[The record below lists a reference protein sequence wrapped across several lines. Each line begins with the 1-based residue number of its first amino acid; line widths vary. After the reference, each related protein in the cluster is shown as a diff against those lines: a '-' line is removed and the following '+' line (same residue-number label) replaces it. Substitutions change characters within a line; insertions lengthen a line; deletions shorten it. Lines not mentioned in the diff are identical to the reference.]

1 MKRNPFGFVLLL
13 SIFLLAAGFFSY
25 SYLLPRYIEKRVFP
39 GLGDHLSSTVTGKV
53 YRIGLN
59 SADLGN
65 IVVGD
70 SRNVAARIGSIH
82 AEYTP
87 ASLLAKQLESIT
99 LNGLTLNLGLAG
111 DKILVPGIDLER
123 FARTGAAQKEEPPPS
138 EINLPIGLESLEIIN
153 GLLNIHYQNR
163 LIPVPFSLRITR
175 QENMGPADLPVYL
188 LELQMSPQGLQTSI
202 AGTMDLAGNTGNLA
216 VAADFFDLDCFGF
229 LLGEMQKILQFGP
242 GSLSGKAKFRIMP
255 FQLDSAELDGELESL
270 HLRNIQVT
278 FGTSGENTGKVVP
291 LRLKV
296 KGQGKQWNIALQGAI
311 TEPLSGSLDLKG
323 SLVRDGESLTGSG
336 EILLQ
341 TEDALF
347 LTNHSEQQNFMIKG
361 NPELAGSFTFEMGP
375 PGTWQAKLETKN
387 KEKEDIKAEPSRV
400 QFGNNILSVNN
411 LSAVLHGKGSAEFQ
425 EILAAVNLSDLHASL
440 NDSAEVKIPKVM
452 LEASVSQKR
461 ESGQESLASGSF
473 VVSLPDTQFTNN
485 GLTGKGEIILE
496 GTMPPQVVVNMISL
510 RVAGKLSA
518 NNTELEEQ
526 SSGLKI
532 KPLDIQI
539 PWHWPL
545 SGQETPGR
553 IKAAQMSWKNNELGS
568 FVAEIGLRDAEY
580 SIVGRHTSSLI
591 KGIVTNVTG
600 NTVIAASGF
609 QGKMLLHTA
618 PTSFTSLH
626 LGMIEPTLK
635 NSYLSGELG
644 LDGAFSYD
652 AKGLLGGLSVSLQ
665 KGRFEYPDKKYEVEG
680 ISFSLQ
686 MPFLPELRSTP
697 AQNILFDRG
706 TFGNLVFE
714 DGKIIWQL
722 ESAERLFIE
731 EGVVRWSGGRVFT
744 NAVRISPDR
753 KDFIVPIFCD
763 RLILAEILRQF
774 GITNAEGEGTVSG
787 RVPLLIGKGTVRVDD
802 GFLYSSPG
810 QGGSLK
816 VAAFDLL
823 SAGIPKKTPQ
833 FAQVDFAA
841 EALKNFKYNWVKLL
855 LNSEEEDLVM
865 QMQMDGKPLQSLPF
879 TYDTQTGLLQRV
891 EDSSKGI
898 DQPIRLDVNFRLPLN
913 RFLGYSGKIQGILE
927 KIK

>member
-1 MKRNPFGFVLLL
+1 MKRNLFGFVLLL

-25 SYLLPRYIEKRVFP
+25 SYLLPRYIEKSVFP
-39 GLGDHLSSTVTGKV
+39 GLGDHLSITVTGKV
-53 YRIGLN
+53 YKIGLN

-82 AEYTP
+82 AVYTP
-87 ASLLAKQLESIT
+87 ASLIVKQLESIT

-111 DKILVPGIDLER
+111 DKILVPGIDVER
-123 FARTGAAQKEEPPPS
+123 FARTGAAQNEEPSPS
-138 EINLPIGLESLEIIN
+138 AINLPIGLESLEIIN

-163 LIPVPFSLRITR
+163 FIPVPFGLRVTR
-175 QENMGPADLPVYL
+175 KEIMGHADLPVYL

-202 AGTMDLAGNTGNLA
+202 AGTMDLDSNTGNLT
-216 VAADFFDLDCFGF
+216 VAADSFDLGCFGF
-229 LLGEMQKILQFGP
+229 LLGEIQKMLQFGP
-242 GSLSGKAKFRIMP
+242 GSLAGKAKFRIMP
-255 FQLDSAELDGELESL
+255 FQLDSAELEGALESL
-270 HLRNIQVT
+270 HLPGIPVT
-278 FGTSGENTGKVVP
+278 FGKSGENSGKVMP

-296 KGQGKQWNIALQGAI
+296 KGQGKQWNIAVQGAI
-311 TEPLSGSLDLKG
+311 TEPLYGFLDLKG
-323 SLVRDGESLTGSG
+323 SLVENDKSLSGAG
-336 EILLQ
+336 EILLR
-341 TEDALF
+341 TAD
-347 LTNHSEQQNFMIKG
+347 TPSSTRHGEQHNFMIKG
-361 NPELAGSFTFEMGP
+361 NTELAGSFTLEMGP

-387 KEKEDIKAEPSRV
+387 KKNEDIKAEPFRV
-400 QFGNNILSVNN
+400 QFGSNILSANN
-411 LSAVLHGKGSAEFQ
+411 LSAVLYGKGSAEFQ
-425 EILAAVNLSDLHASL
+425 EILAAVNLSDLRALL
-440 NDSAEVKIPKVM
+440 NETAEIKIPNAM
-452 LEASVSQKR
+452 LEVAVNQKR
-461 ESGQESLASGSF
+461 DSEPETLASGSF
-473 VVSLPDTQFTNN
+473 VVTLPDAQFTNN

-496 GTMPPQVVVNMISL
+496 GIMPPQVILNMISL
-510 RVAGKLSA
+510 RVAGKISA
-518 NNTELEEQ
+518 NNSELEEQ

-553 IKAAQMSWKNNELGS
+553 IKAAQMFWKNNELGS

-591 KGIVTNVTG
+591 KRIVTNVNG
-600 NTVIAASGF
+600 NAVIGASVF
-609 QGKMLLHTA
+609 QGNMSLHTT
-618 PTSFTSLH
+618 PTYFTSLH
-626 LGMIEPTLK
+626 LGMIDPILNNT
-635 NSYLSGELG
+635 YLSGELG

-652 AKGLLGGLSVSLQ
+652 AKSLLGGLSVSLQ
-665 KGRFEYPDKKYEVEG
+665 KGRFEYPDKNYEIEG

-722 ESAERLFIE
+722 ESADRLFIE

-744 NAVRISPDR
+744 NAVRISPGR

-855 LNSEEEDLVM
+855 LNSEGEDLVM
-865 QMQMDGKPLQSLPF
+865 QMHMDGKPLQSLPF